1 MEKLKFIIILIIG
14 VCFIV
19 GCKDKKTAENN
30 AVLNVQISD
39 SMVVADSTI
48 YGIGGEGTAM
58 HTLELKG
65 DDGEVHTFLIN
76 MDDSTANIQ
85 GGLLNGDRLAV
96 IAEVAYGDTIATT
109 VINLTTL
116 QGKWVSIDRNFE
128 IREGGVV
135 QSNIDSE
142 SNPWTNWK
150 IHNGHL

>member
-48 YGIGGEGTAM
+48 YGICGEGTAM

-116 QGKWVSIDRNFE
+116 
-128 IREGGVV
+128 
-135 QSNIDSE
+135 
-142 SNPWTNWK
+142 
-150 IHNGHL
+150 